1 MGLMNV
7 RVHGISGLIFA
18 ELGRYAYFVAETV
31 RHLFYRKFYFINL
44 IDEMNTIGSRSLPI
58 LSLVSA
64 FVGMNLCVEGYIIFK
79 KFGAQDMVGMFVAV
93 ANIRELSPL
102 IAGLIVGAKAGTQM
116 AARIATMRIS
126 KQVDAMEVIGVNPYS
141 YMIVPKVLGAVLVMP
156 LLVVVAYFMSTLSAY
171 LVAVLQLGLNGSSFV
186 DLVFANITLQDVYK
200 GMIKG
205 AVFGGIVATISC
217 YSGYTAMGGARG
229 VGVATNLA
237 VVRMATAT
245 VFLNI
250 FLTELMF
257 MQ

>member
-1 MGLMNV
+1 MTLVMVQIQGLL
-7 RVHGISGLIFA
+7 GFLFT
-18 ELGRYAYFVAETV
+18 ELGRYTYFVWETF
-31 RHLFYRKFYFINL
+31 RYTFYKKFYFINL

-58 LSLVSA
+58 LAPVSA

-102 IAGLIVGAKAGTQM
+102 IAGLIAGAKAGTQM

-126 KQVDAMEVIGVNPYS
+126 NQLDALEVIGVNPYS
-141 YMIVPKVLGAVLVMP
+141 YMIVPRVLGAILVMP
-156 LLVVVAYFMSTLSAY
+156 LLVVVAYFASTLSAY
-171 LVAVLQLGLNGSSFV
+171 LVAVYQLGLNGSSFI
-186 DLVFANITLQDVYK
+186 DLVFANITLQDMYK
-200 GMIKG
+200 GMFKG
-205 AVFGGIVATISC
+205 AIFGGIVASISC
-217 YSGYTAMGGARG
+217 YSGYTASGGARG

-245 VFLNI
+245 VFFNI

-257 MQ
+257 M